1 MSQTITKET
10 VNYIAKLSKLEFSD
24 NESEQLAGE
33 LDKIFNYIH
42 KLNELDTE
50 NIEPTSHVLDIQ
62 NVMRDDEVV
71 TKLTNE
77 EALKNAP
84 NAESGH
90 FKVPRVIE

>member
-33 LDKIFNYIH
+33 LDRIFNYIH

-84 NAESGH
+84 KAESGH

>member
-33 LDKIFNYIH
+33 LDRIFNYIH
-42 KLNELDTE
+42 KLNELDTD

-62 NVMRDDEVV
+62 NVMRDDNVI

-84 NAESGH
+84 EAESGH